1 MEVSATG
8 GGDPIVLIVGHGA
21 IPGVGCVVILV
32 LAHVWR
38 HSIL

>member
-8 GGDPIVLIVGHGA
+8 SGDPIVLMVGRGA
-21 IPGVGCVVILV
+21 IRSVDCVVILV